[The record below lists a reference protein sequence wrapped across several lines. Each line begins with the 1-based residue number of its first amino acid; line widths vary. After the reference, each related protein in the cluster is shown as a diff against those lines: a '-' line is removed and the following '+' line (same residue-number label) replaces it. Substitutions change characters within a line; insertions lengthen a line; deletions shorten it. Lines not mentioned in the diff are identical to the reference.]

1 MGVNWAEAPVSE
13 EVAFPNTI
21 HNGRGDALRHCY
33 WSARMVIDPSIGVE
47 KATRIAT
54 DHEDESGNP
63 EDEKAMDL
71 ENNAIGRSVGLT
83 WGDYDLAFDD
93 CHGRAQR
100 GELSLIDFS
109 EDGPF

>member
-1 MGVNWAEAPVSE
+1 
-13 EVAFPNTI
+13 
-21 HNGRGDALRHCY
+21 
-33 WSARMVIDPSIGVE
+33 MVIDPSIGVE

-54 DHEDESGNP
+54 DHEGESGNP

-71 ENNAIGRSVGLT
+71 ENNAIGRSIGLT

-100 GELSLIDFS
+100 GELVLIDFS